1 MKALLEE
8 AQNPQTPPERL
19 RSLAS
24 RPEAEIR
31 RAVAAN
37 PNTPEA
43 VLWRL
48 AVHFPEAVLGN
59 PVLDLFL
66 LVNAN
71 WLAELPGYARMRL
84 LGSPEAS
91 SHFLRWAARE
101 GDYGAVL
108 SVLRNPRAPLE
119 LVEALTDHTLPG
131 VAEAARLHVGFE
143 SEPLEAALGW
153 CEADMDY
160 LELRQMVL
168 LGLTPAWLA
177 PRLAL
182 EPDPGLRLALLE
194 QADLPKAVME
204 AFLLDEEE
212 TVRKAARQHPATP
225 YPTLIWVERLEA
237 GLPVETP
244 LESLVQAT
252 PWVRALVARHPQTP
266 PSLLER
272 LTTDDDWRVRI
283 AAAGNPSLPV
293 AWLETLAQDGDR
305 EVRAAVAA
313 NPRCPAGLLEC
324 LLADESEEVR
334 QAAAQNPALPPQA
347 LRLWERLQA
356 QDVLLSPQEL
366 EYLAAWGRYTRCL
379 ALSHPHTPVQLL
391 RRYHADPDWQTR
403 LAVARHPRT
412 PAAIL
417 AAMAADTDPD
427 VRQVVAVHPFTPTES
442 LQVLA
447 YDEQPDVR
455 AQVAHNPQTPLPVLI
470 QLAQD
475 DHWRVRQAVAVHPS
489 TPAGVLHQLAQD
501 PDRDVRQAV
510 ADHPRVPEGA
520 LRLLLEGLELQVEMG
535 LVEFYRR
542 AKHAEPLPPALLGR
556 LAQGNEW
563 ARRLAALHPSTP
575 LHAQEALAQDPD
587 WRVRQALASNPGVN
601 RDLLFVLSQDPDAD
615 VRRAV
620 LMHPQVTAEIL
631 GRLAN
636 DDPQDIR
643 LRVAEHPRTPGPAL
657 HRLLTDPDE
666 LVRQAAQAH
675 PRAPA
680 ALVALHRR
688 AEALDPGLEGR
699 FLQQLAQQGVWGR
712 TLAAQNPATPPST
725 LQDLLYDGE
734 WMVRQALA
742 RNPALGPEMLAMLAQ
757 DADRDVRQAVAQ
769 HPQTPQA
776 SLGVLLRDTDENVR
790 LAALQN
796 PCLDPQT
803 LREYRAQLALQAS
816 RSPFALNRAMALA
829 GPYVP
834 VQELSKVRH
843 WAAPE
848 WLVRYAVAQNP
859 HTPAGVLERLAQDGN
874 RLVRKK
880 ALEALGRRLDDQRP

>member
-19 RSLAS
+19 RALAS

-71 WLAELPGYARMRL
+71 WLAELPGYARLRL

-91 SHFLRWAARE
+91 SHFLRWAVRE

-108 SVLRNPRAPLE
+108 SVLRNPQAPLE
-119 LVEALTDHTLPG
+119 LVEALTDHALPG
-131 VAEAARLHVGFE
+131 VTEAARLHVGFE

-153 CEADMDY
+153 CEVDMDY

-168 LGLTPAWLA
+168 LGMTPAWLA

-182 EPDPGLRLALLE
+182 EPDPSLRLALLE
-194 QADLPKAVME
+194 QADLPKAVLE

-225 YPTLIWVERLEA
+225 HQTLNWVERLEA
-237 GLPVETP
+237 GLPVEMP
-244 LESLVQAT
+244 LETLVQAT

-283 AAAGNPSLPV
+283 AAAGNPGLPA

-305 EVRAAVAA
+305 EVRQAVAA
-313 NPRCPAGLLEC
+313 NPRCPAGLLER

-334 QAAAQNPALPPQA
+334 QAAAQNPALPSQMRWF
-347 LRLWERLQA
+347 LEQLQSHDA
-356 QDVLLSPQEL
+356 RFSPQEL
-366 EYLAAWGRYTRCL
+366 QRLAALGAHTRRL
-379 ALSHPHTPVQLL
+379 ALAHPLAPVQLL
-391 RRYHADPDWQTR
+391 HHYHTDPDWLAR
-403 LAVARHPRT
+403 LAVARHPHT
-412 PAAIL
+412 PAATL

-427 VRQVVAVHPFTPTES
+427 VRQAVAVHPFTPPES
-442 LQVLA
+442 LQALA
-447 YDEQPDVR
+447 HDEQPDVR
-455 AQVAHNPQTPLPVLI
+455 AQVAQNPQTPLPVVL

-475 DHWRVRQAVAVHPS
+475 GHWRVRQAVAARPS
-489 TPAGVLHQLAQD
+489 TPAEVLYQLAQD

-535 LVEFYRR
+535 LVEFCRR
-542 AKHAEPLPPALLGR
+542 AKHAEPLPPALLDR

-575 LHAQEALAQDPD
+575 VHTQGVLAQDPD
-587 WRVRQALASNPGVN
+587 WRVRQALASNPGVD
-601 RDLLFVLSQDPDAD
+601 RDLLFLLSQDPDAD

-643 LRVAEHPRTPGPAL
+643 LRVAEHPLTPVPAL
-657 HRLLTDPDE
+657 HRLLADPDE
-666 LVRQAAQAH
+666 QVRQAAQAH

-680 ALVALHRR
+680 DLVAQYRR

-734 WMVRQALA
+734 WTVRQALA
-742 RNPALGPEMLAMLAQ
+742 RNPALGPETLAILAQ
-757 DADRDVRQAVAQ
+757 DADRDVHQAVAQ

-776 SLGVLLRDTDENVR
+776 TLGVLLRDVDENVR

-796 PCLDPQT
+796 PHLDPQT
-803 LREYRAQLALQAS
+803 LAAYRTRLALAAS
-816 RSPFALNRAMALA
+816 RSPFALNRAVALA
-829 GPYVP
+829 GPHIP
-834 VQELSKVRH
+834 AQELSKVRH
-843 WAAPE
+843 WSAPE

-859 HTPAGVLERLAQDGN
+859 NTPATVLERLAQDGN

-880 ALEALGRRLDDQRP
+880 ALEALGLRLDGQRP